1 MSQAEEQQA
10 EEQGRPAGALL
21 LEDEA
26 GGEPFTVPEQLPVL
40 PLKNTVLFPKLLVP
54 MLVNTRRSKT
64 LIDAVMERSP
74 RLLVAVGVRR
84 PVEKG
89 PGPDD
94 MYRIGTVLNVVRNM
108 RFPDGSYRVLA
119 QCLARAEILDIESEQ
134 PFFEG
139 RIALCS
145 EGGDEGSVEA
155 QALVR
160 DVREQFLSLMNETKL
175 GKEVE
180 APESALE
187 EPGALADLVAYK
199 LEIEPA
205 AKQAALEELD
215 VVKRLHRVRS
225 ELKRVV
231 EAAQIAGEIREKVQ
245 SEMGRSQREY
255 MMRQQ
260 LDQIRRELGEK
271 EDSKSEAQ
279 RFRERIEALHMPEEA
294 YKQAVREVERFEQIP
309 DSAMEHSVIRN
320 YLEWMTEVP
329 WSAVSEDRLAVD
341 AARAVLDEDHYDLD
355 KVKERIIEYI
365 AVLSLKRDLRGPILC
380 FVGPPG
386 TGKTSLGKSIARALG
401 RRFERIALG
410 GVHDEAEI
418 RGHRRTYIGALP
430 GRIIQG
436 LRRAGTRNPVFMLD
450 EIDKVGA
457 DYRGDPSSALL
468 EVLDPEQNNS
478 FSDHYLETPFDL
490 SQVLFIAT
498 ANLADPIQP
507 ALRDRMELIEL
518 PGYIEEDKL
527 EIARRYLLP
536 RQLRASGIAE
546 LPLEVPDPTLQKIIR
561 SYTREAGVRN
571 LEREIGAVCRKI
583 ARRVAEGEIE
593 APAVVAPAPS
603 SGAPGAP
610 ESSESSEALAP
621 PGASELS
628 ESSEESPA
636 SAASESS
643 AARPGAEG
651 PPLRV
656 APEDLDKLLGPVK
669 FEPELA
675 ERAGISG
682 VAVGLAWT
690 PAGGDILFVESTR
703 MPGRGELRLT
713 GSLGEVMRES
723 AEAARSWLKH
733 HAERLGLAPELFES
747 CDLHIHVPA
756 GAVPK
761 DGPSAGIAM
770 VVALASLLSGRTVP
784 PDTAMTG
791 EITLRG
797 KVLPVGGIKEK
808 VLAARRAGIR
818 RVVLPEPNRRDA
830 EQIEP
835 ELVKGL
841 QFDYVSRVDEAL
853 EHILPSA
860 PR

>member
-1 MSQAEEQQA
+1 MSQAEDQQA
-10 EEQGRPAGALL
+10 EGQGRPAEPLL

-26 GGEPFTVPEQLPVL
+26 GGAPLSIPERLPVL
-40 PLKNTVLFPKLLVP
+40 PLKNTVLFPKLLAP

-64 LIDAVMERSP
+64 LIDAVMERGEQP
-74 RLLVAVGVRR
+74 LLVAVGVSR

-89 PGPDD
+89 PGPNDI
-94 MYRIGTVLNVVRNM
+94 YRIGTVLRVVRNM
-108 RFPDGSYRVLA
+108 RFPDGSFRVLA

-139 RIALCS
+139 RIALCV

-160 DVREQFLSLMNETKL
+160 DVREQFMNLVNETNL

-199 LEIEPA
+199 LEIEPS
-205 AKQAALEELD
+205 AKQAVLEELD

-225 ELKRVV
+225 ELKRAV
-231 EAAQIAGEIREKVQ
+231 EAAQVAGEIREKVQ

-279 RFRERIEALHMPEEA
+279 RFRERIEALRMPEEA
-294 YKQAVREVERFEQIP
+294 QKQAMREVERFEQIP
-309 DSAMEHSVIRN
+309 DTAMEHSVIRN

-329 WSAVSEDRLAVD
+329 WSAVSEDRLSPAE
-341 AARAVLDEDHYDLD
+341 ARAVLDEDHYGLD
-355 KVKERIIEYI
+355 KVKERITEYI

-386 TGKTSLGKSIARALG
+386 TGKTSLGKSIARAMG

-490 SQVLFIAT
+490 SQVMFIAT

-546 LPLEVPDPTLQKIIR
+546 LPLEVADETLQRIIR

-583 ARRVAEGEIE
+583 ARRVAEGEVA
-593 APAVVAPAPS
+593 APAVVSPESSPPPSESSEASDSPA
-603 SGAPGAP
+603 
-610 ESSESSEALAP
+610 SSESSEAP
-621 PGASELS
+621 EKPE
-628 ESSEESPA
+628 
-636 SAASESS
+636 
-643 AARPGAEG
+643 ARPGADAA
-651 PPLRV
+651 PLRV

-675 ERAGISG
+675 ERAGIPG

-703 MPGRGELRLT
+703 MPGRGALKLT

-733 HAERLGLAPELFES
+733 HAQELEIAPERFES

-770 VVALASLLSGRTVP
+770 VAALASLLSGRAAP
-784 PDTAMTG
+784 PDVAMTG

-818 RVVLPEPNRRDA
+818 RVVLPEPNRREA

-835 ELVKGL
+835 ELVEGL
-841 QFDYVSRVDEAL
+841 EFDYVSRVDEAL
-853 EHILPSA
+853 GHILPSA